1 MYSKTDLRNFYAQ
14 WLEKFPTVP
23 RDHIILDGTGMAQN
37 VPDIAS
43 DSRFDECLF
52 AVHEYTFWNMSI
64 TTEDGWKSS
73 LRGKVGNFFDRT
85 ICTEWGGAVSPGD
98 KAGVHYETM
107 DYNSAPT
114 NYFMAYIRGIPEQ
127 LRDWKMGC
135 FYWPGLRDGDWYS
148 MTKRTGEGANIKL
161 EIVNQSGVDRMHRPG
176 PIRSKR

>member
-1 MYSKTDLRNFYAQ
+1 MYSKTDLRNLYAQ

-43 DSRFDECLF
+43 ESRFDECLF

-135 FYWPGLRDGDWYS
+135 FYLRDGDWYS